1 MKTWLMKS
9 KSDALVLVIEV
20 FFLFL
25 KDGNYT
31 KWTFIGYN

>member
-20 FFLFL
+20 FFL